1 MKTFIVVVLL
11 MTMVLAFEAGSSER
25 AQAQVNFGPR
35 RMAGNLV
42 HAGPRFGTSGADPM
56 GANLGLIRYLFF
68 QKAAAP
74 AARIHILSSDAVK
87 EVMNELLPQCER
99 AIGYPIDIQ
108 FSRSAIL
115 RQKVET
121 GEAFDIAIIQDA
133 MMDDLIKQ
141 GNIARETRS
150 ELGRTG
156 IGIGV
161 RKGAPKRDIGTTA
174 GLKRVLLDAKSITYA
189 PESVSRVYIDKVYE
203 RLGIV
208 NEVRSKIIFQKEPGR
223 PLASVAE
230 GSSELVI
237 ILVSEILAFPG
248 VDLLGPLP
256 PELQNYI
263 VYAAGVGAKSRNA
276 AAAKA
281 LITCISGPET
291 AQTFRA
297 KGLEF
302 R

>member
-1 MKTFIVVVLL
+1 MK
-11 MTMVLAFEAGSSER
+11 
-25 AQAQVNFGPR
+25 
-35 RMAGNLV
+35 
-42 HAGPRFGTSGADPM
+42 
-56 GANLGLIRYLFF
+56 
-68 QKAAAP
+68 
-74 AARIHILSSDAVK
+74 
-87 EVMNELLPQCER
+87 ELLPQCER

-108 FSRSAIL
+108 FNRSAIL

-121 GEAFDIAIIQDA
+121 GEAFDIAIIQEA
-133 MMDDLIKQ
+133 MIDDLIKE

-150 ELGRTG
+150 DVGRTG

-161 RKGAPKRDIGTTA
+161 RKGAPKRDISTTA
-174 GLKRVLLDAKSITYA
+174 GLKQVLLNAKSITYA
-189 PESVSRVYIDKVYE
+189 PDSVSRIYIDKIYE

-230 GSSELVI
+230 GNSELVI

-256 PELQNYI
+256 TELQNYI
-263 VYAAGVGAKSRNA
+263 VYAAGVGTQSHNA

-281 LITCISGPET
+281 VIKFISGPAV
-291 AQTFRA
+291 AQTFKA
-297 KGLEF
+297 KGFEP